1 MVPADSHRI
10 SRAPWYSG
18 TLSARSAIS
27 PTGLSPSLDDLSR
40 SFDYCSASLLLSAL
54 QPRAAMPFG
63 LGSSRFARHYSE
75 NNYCSLFL
83 RVLRCFTSPSS
94 LRRSG
99 DGTLLPPGFPIR
111 TFTDHCLLP
120 APRDISSVA
129 TSFFASL
136 CQGIHHMLLLS
147 YRSLIAIVP
156 RCAFYAS
163 RIEELLLLP
172 TGRRRLYDSIIRD
185 LAVCFALPSYFVYMC
200 LQRFIVVVRSFFSLI
215 LSYTRLHGCFL

>member
-18 TLSARSAIS
+18 TLSARSVIS
-27 PTGLSPSLDDLSR
+27 PTGLSPSLDNLSR
-40 SFDYCSASLLLSAL
+40 LFDYHSASLLLSAL
-54 QPRAAMPFG
+54 LPRTAMPFG

-83 RVLRCFTSPSS
+83 RVLRCFTSPGSPR
-94 LRRSG
+94 LSG

-156 RCAFYAS
+156 RCAFF
-163 RIEELLLLP
+163 
-172 TGRRRLYDSIIRD
+172 
-185 LAVCFALPSYFVYMC
+185 C
-200 LQRFIVVVRSFFSLI
+200 
-215 LSYTRLHGCFL
+215 RLHKDCSFC